1 MCTHIRTLSERE
13 RIEDRP
19 LTLEVKLHDPERKY
33 RHIAYNAMRDAAISG
48 NRFMHLEI
56 KTDRVDETEA
66 IRSLQEKGYGPPQRI
81 YHLRFFPQIILPN
94 APSWGWKRDGENR
107 IDLLSRSLKFYK
119 IGPQGRECQ
128 RVGQLKQW
136 AEETFN
142 SVG

>member
-1 MCTHIRTLSERE
+1 MDDGIIGQCVLTFETLSERE

-94 APSWGWKRDGENR
+94 APSWGWKRDGE
-107 IDLLSRSLKFYK
+107 I
-119 IGPQGRECQ
+119 
-128 RVGQLKQW
+128 
-136 AEETFN
+136 
-142 SVG
+142 